1 MSWGGCSAVCHK
13 LSTLAQ
19 HICSLCSPWRFW
31 KIQSMMEVS
40 PICLLDG
47 LPYRWVGTA
56 NVQTLNKY
64 LQSWGLERDGN
75 CLAPPQSGQWNQTAH
90 GRRCFSIQQI
100 KERICFDFPGQNFPS
115 PMLLHNMLHW
125 AQRVSARMLYGHI
138 TINFLIILNF
148 NFILFF

>member
-1 MSWGGCSAVCHK
+1 MSWGGCSPVCHK

-31 KIQSMMEVS
+31 KIQSMMEGS

-47 LPYRWVGTA
+47 LPYRCIETA
-56 NVQTLNKY
+56 NVQTLI
-64 LQSWGLERDGN
+64 STSRAGDWSVMEIV
-75 CLAPPQSGQWNQTAH
+75 CPPLSGQWNQTAH
-90 GRRCFSIQQI
+90 GRHCFSIQQI

-125 AQRVSARMLYGHI
+125 AQRISARMLYGHI

-148 NFILFF
+148 HFILFF